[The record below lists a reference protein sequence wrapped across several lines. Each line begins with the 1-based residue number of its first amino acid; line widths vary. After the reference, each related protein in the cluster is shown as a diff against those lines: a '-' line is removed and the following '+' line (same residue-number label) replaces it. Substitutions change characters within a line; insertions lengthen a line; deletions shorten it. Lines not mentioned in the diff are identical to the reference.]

1 MLQTISIHIKG
12 KVQGVYY
19 RQSCKEMAVELGIT
33 GKVMNLPDETVEVT
47 ATGTEEQLNKLI
59 VWCGQGPRAAVVTG
73 VEVKERRLQLF
84 ERFVIQRF

>member
-19 RQSCKEMAVELGIT
+19 RQSCKEIALELGIT
-33 GKVMNLPDETVEVT
+33 GKVMNLRDETVEVI

-59 VWCGQGPRAAVVTG
+59 TWCSQGPPTAVVTG
-73 VEVKERRLQLF
+73 VVVKELRLQLF
-84 ERFVIQRF
+84 DRFVIQRF